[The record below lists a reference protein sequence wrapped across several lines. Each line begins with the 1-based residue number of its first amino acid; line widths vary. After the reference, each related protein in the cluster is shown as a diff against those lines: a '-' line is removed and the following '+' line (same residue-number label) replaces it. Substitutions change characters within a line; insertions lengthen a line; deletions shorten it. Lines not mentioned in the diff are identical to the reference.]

1 MGLTRAFGAAAL
13 VGIWMSGA
21 SAAALVAGG
30 APDARAPESGP
41 TAPAKAPATA
51 GRPHKWK
58 PLRSAEATATSY
70 LQNNWNK
77 YEENYHPSYVLD
89 GNPATAWVEG
99 AQGFG
104 EGESIT
110 IPLSVIPHARA
121 LRLRI
126 WNGYQKSMHLWTKNA
141 MPENVEITVSGPHED
156 DVVRTVRTLG
166 KTWGP
171 QELVIDI
178 PPKRAVASVKLE
190 IGTVYEGERFDDT
203 CISDILVDV
212 DSDVAYNA
220 TAEQAKFDALLA
232 WSGRRKEAAAYFAA
246 KPAAFPFAFTKYQAK
261 KTTFDPNDF
270 KQRFAA
276 RDAIQKTL
284 GPTRYQAFGN
294 GAVRVLPDGLGDQ
307 DLHVDEFAQLL
318 KNDQLAL
325 VEAKDEIVAHTTR
338 EGGEDQIW
346 ISAARVVRGDDPKI
360 VKSVALDIHDVFT
373 ERTTTDYKRS
383 LLLTYGQGGRL
394 ESLYRTTVTADEEPG
409 DGYGTLTTANEI
421 WSFTYDPA
429 GKVKSIV
436 VDSLGHYHRTY
447 DTHDGRE
454 REDKRAKRVVF
465 TGVPDK
471 SS

>member
-1 MGLTRAFGAAAL
+1 MTRAFGAAAV
-13 VGIWMSGA
+13 VGLCAAGGL
-21 SAAALVAGG
+21 AAAQSAGAGG
-30 APDARAPESGP
+30 AAGLPPAASPSAAEKAPEGASVS
-41 TAPAKAPATA
+41 KH
-51 GRPHKWK
+51 RWR
-58 PLRSAEATATSY
+58 PLRSAEATATSF
-70 LQNNWNK
+70 LQNNWSR
-77 YEENYHPSYVLD
+77 YEENYHPSYALD

-99 AQGFG
+99 AKGFG

-110 IPLSVIPHARA
+110 IPLSVVPHARA

-141 MPENVEITVSGPHED
+141 MPENVEITVIGPHED
-156 DVVRTVRTLG
+156 DVVKTVRTLT

-171 QELVIDI
+171 QEIVIDV
-178 PPKRAVASVKLE
+178 PPKRALAAVRLE

-212 DSDVAYNA
+212 DSDVDYNA
-220 TAEQAKFDALLA
+220 TAERAKYDALLA

-246 KPAAFPFAFTKYQAK
+246 KPTEFPFAFTKYQAK
-261 KTTFDPNDF
+261 KTSFDPKEF
-270 KQRFAA
+270 KQRFAV
-276 RDAIQKTL
+276 RDEIQKTL

-294 GAVRVLPDGLGDQ
+294 GAVRVLPDGLGEQ

-325 VEAKDEIVAHTTR
+325 VEAKDEMVAHTTR

-346 ISAARVVRGDDPKI
+346 TSAARVLRGEDQKS
-360 VKSVALDIHDVFT
+360 VKSVGFDVHDVFT

-394 ESLYRTTVTADEEPG
+394 EALYRTTVTADEEPG

-421 WSFTYDPA
+421 WSFTYDAA
-429 GKVKSIV
+429 GKVTSIV

-465 TGVPDK
+465 TGLPDK